1 MQLCR
6 KQGLIYLEIFFVR
19 QHHVRRQTHLTVIRR
34 IRLFTSEVMQVC
46 LIKITCLLSSTKYLK
61 MHLIV
66 KIVFTVEGR
75 REKKKSTHF
84 KWGRL
89 PSQQHECGQS
99 VLITSIQIY
108 ANNESTES
116 ILTTDANHGNNQQL

>member
-6 KQGLIYLEIFFVR
+6 KHGLIYLEIFFVR

-34 IRLFTSEVMQVC
+34 IPLFTSEVMQVC

-75 REKKKSTHF
+75 REKK
-84 KWGRL
+84 
-89 PSQQHECGQS
+89 SQP
-99 VLITSIQIY
+99 TSSGEDCP
-108 ANNESTES
+108 ANNT
-116 ILTTDANHGNNQQL
+116 NVVKVC